1 MWKLLLTVGCSCFC
15 AIAVMSSDCLAIER
29 RPNVIVVLI
38 DDMGSADLSC
48 FGGTVVKTPHLDRL
62 AEEGLRFRSFY
73 VNAPICSPSRVAL
86 TTGQYPH
93 RWRITSYLDNRK
105 ANEQR
110 GVAQWLD
117 LKAPVLARELQ
128 RGGYAT
134 GHFGKWHMGGQ
145 RDVADAPL
153 ITEYGF
159 EASLTNFE
167 GLGPRVLP
175 LLDAFDG
182 KPARKHD
189 LGSATLGR
197 GTIQWAERSTITGE
211 FVKSAVEF
219 IDRTQATATDGKAAR
234 PFYINVWPDD
244 VHSPFFPSQVGR
256 AGKNGN
262 KRALYYEV
270 LAEMDRQL
278 GVLFESVRKDPALRD
293 NTLILVM
300 SDNGHEDGAGSSTPL
315 RGGKTWLYEGGI
327 RSPLIAWAPGMMA
340 RDAVGEI
347 NADSIFCALDLNRSL
362 YAVTQ
367 TLLPIGTTLDGED
380 LSATLLGHSSKSRSA
395 PIFWRRPPDRPGTI
409 EQDNPDLGVRD
420 GRWKFCMNY
429 DGSEPQLFDLTADV
443 SESRNLVAEHPET
456 AQRLRSLV
464 DAWNSQLPTDAGS
477 VKP

>member
-1 MWKLLLTVGCSCFC
+1 MWKLLLAGW
-15 AIAVMSSDCLAIER
+15 ALWLVMLSLPSDCQAAGR

-48 FGGTVVKTPHLDRL
+48 FGGGVVKTPHLDRL
-62 AEEGLRFRSFY
+62 AEEGLRFRSSY

-128 RGGYAT
+128 RSGYAT

-153 ITEYGF
+153 ITGYGF
-159 EASLTNFE
+159 DTSLTNFE

-189 LGSATLGR
+189 LGSAVLGHGAIR
-197 GTIQWAERSTITGE
+197 WAERSTITGE
-211 FVKSAVEF
+211 FVKSAIEF
-219 IDRTQATATDGKAAR
+219 IDRTQEIETDDKAAR
-234 PFYINVWPDD
+234 PFYINLWPDD

-256 AGKNGN
+256 EGQTGN
-262 KRALYYEV
+262 KRALYYSV

-278 GVLFESVRKDPALRD
+278 GVLFDRVRNDARLRD

-300 SDNGHEDGAGSSTPL
+300 SDNGHEEGAGSSTPL

-327 RSPLIAWAPGMMA
+327 RSPLIVWSPGLMD
-340 RDAVGEI
+340 RDAVGQI
-347 NADSIFCALDLNRSL
+347 NADSVLCALDLNRSL
-362 YAVTQ
+362 YEVTQ
-367 TLLPIGTTLDGED
+367 TPLPIGTTLDGED
-380 LSATLLGHSSKSRSA
+380 VSTTLLGRSTASRRA
-395 PIFWRRPPDRPGTI
+395 PIFWRRPPDRPGTR
-409 EQDNPDLGVRD
+409 EQDNPDLAVRD

-429 DGSEPQLFDLTADV
+429 DGSEPQLFDLGADV
-443 SESRNLVAEHPET
+443 SEARNVAADHPEQV
-456 AQRLRSLV
+456 QRLRSLIV
-464 DAWNSQLPTDAGS
+464 EWNSQMPADAGAS
-477 VKP
+477 KP